1 MLNKLLSMRPGQRLL
16 VMIPVVLIAMVVAW
30 FVAMAQRDQAREI
43 RQQQFGDAYAV
54 QKIEA
59 PSSQLNVVDNHVSER
74 NVQRTNQDVMVVDDW
89 FKKVGFATERQK
101 AYELQYTD
109 EQLQSLVDKG
119 DVIAMDALLNKIQ
132 QREWQDFEQKML
144 ALNAAEDAEGMTKYL
159 SSLQQRDDSYQ
170 IGLIEKGIAHGSFNA
185 IAAMAGK
192 LRPALFSDDSPEIRQ
207 SNKQQLLE
215 RLSYFE
221 LLRLRGVGGL
231 YAIGVDERLDYEWY
245 EKQYGEKLLSEDD
258 KIKISSRAKELYD
271 YYQSERQK
279 LGLGEFD
286 NSMPDEVRDFLGE

>member
-54 QKIEA
+54 QKIGA
-59 PSSQLNVVDNHVSER
+59 PSSQLNVVDNHISER

-109 EQLQSLVDKG
+109 EQLQSLVDNG

-144 ALNAAEDAEGMTKYL
+144 ALNAAEDAGGMTKYL
-159 SSLQQRDDSYQ
+159 NSLQQRDDSYQ
-170 IGLIEKGIAHGSFNA
+170 IGLIEKGITHGSFNS

-192 LRPALFSDDSPEIRQ
+192 LRPALFPDDSPEVRL

-221 LLRLRGVGGL
+221 LLRLRGAGGL
-231 YAIGVDERLDYEWY
+231 YAIGVNERLDHEWY

-271 YYQSERQK
+271 YYESERQK